1 MIRINLLGVERAKTR
16 KMPTFT
22 VQAQQ
27 LTIACSLIL
36 VVSAAGVGW
45 WYWSLKRTAAQVETD
60 ITTAQQELLRLK
72 SASSKDAGHRSSSG
86 FRSSNSCARD
96 RRFRCSC
103 WTTSAAVF
111 PRCCG

>member
-36 VVSAAGVGW
+36 VVSAAGMTLV
-45 WYWSLKRTAAQVETD
+45 
-60 ITTAQQELLRLK
+60 
-72 SASSKDAGHRSSSG
+72 RSS
-86 FRSSNSCARD
+86 
-96 RRFRCSC
+96 
-103 WTTSAAVF
+103 
-111 PRCCG
+111 P